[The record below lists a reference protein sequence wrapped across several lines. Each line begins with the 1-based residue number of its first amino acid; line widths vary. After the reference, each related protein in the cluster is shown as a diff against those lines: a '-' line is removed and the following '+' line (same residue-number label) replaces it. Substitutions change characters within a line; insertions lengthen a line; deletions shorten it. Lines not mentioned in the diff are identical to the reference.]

1 MIKAAGIV
9 LLAGLLCQEKTNP
22 QFEYWSSCKIGSWV
36 RNQMQM
42 ENRGQKFE
50 IDSTTTLVEVMP
62 DKVLIET
69 VTKGSP
75 PRKTE
80 IKAVEAQKGKTIVEK
95 EEELTVAGKT
105 LQCRYFE
112 MESEG
117 TDKKKVIVKA
127 WMSKEIPGGIAKSEV
142 TSESLGSPIRTIV
155 LGWEKK

>member
-1 MIKAAGIV
+1 MIKVAGV
-9 LLAGLLCQEKTNP
+9 LLLAGLFCQEKANP

-75 PRKTE
+75 ARKTE

-95 EEELTVAGKT
+95 DEEITVAGKT
-105 LQCRYFE
+105 LRCRYYE